1 MIFISAELRQSI
13 VFSQRSSL
21 YHPFGDLM
29 KKSATLITTA
39 LLTFGFAAAS
49 MAADMPKSA
58 APMAADTA
66 TATPATKT
74 KTKTAK
80 HTSKKAKKA
89 TPAPATTK

>member
-1 MIFISAELRQSI
+1 
-13 VFSQRSSL
+13 
-21 YHPFGDLM
+21 M

-49 MAADMPKSA
+49 MAADMPKTA

-66 TATPATKT
+66 TPAPTTKT
-74 KTKTAK
+74 KTVK
-80 HTSKKAKKA
+80 HTSKKHKKA

>member
-1 MIFISAELRQSI
+1 
-13 VFSQRSSL
+13 
-21 YHPFGDLM
+21 M

-49 MAADMPKSA
+49 MAADMPKTA

-66 TATPATKT
+66 TPAPTTTT

-80 HTSKKAKKA
+80 HTSKKHKKA
-89 TPAPATTK
+89 APAPATTK

>member
-1 MIFISAELRQSI
+1 
-13 VFSQRSSL
+13 
-21 YHPFGDLM
+21 M

-66 TATPATKT
+66 TPAPAKT
-74 KTKTAK
+74 HKHTAK
-80 HTSKKAKKA
+80 KHKKAN
-89 TPAPATTK
+89 PAPATTK

>member
-1 MIFISAELRQSI
+1 
-13 VFSQRSSL
+13 
-21 YHPFGDLM
+21 M

-66 TATPATKT
+66 TPAPATKT
-74 KTKTAK
+74 HKHTAK
-80 HTSKKAKKA
+80 KHKKA
-89 TPAPATTK
+89 TTAPATTK